1 MEALV
6 RVVWSVA
13 LLMHTAESSASVPV
27 ASTVS
32 PNDAADL
39 SVASRTTDPKEPI
52 RMDLSRPP
60 SAPQQISSTSTDR
73 DKARD
78 ASASSTQAYAKITAS
93 NEPDTD
99 ATIRT
104 DIVWPQESVASPK
117 MSTNAREGYLDIT
130 PPLIPLRSTTIT
142 PLSPIHSSNKL
153 SEEHQNSS
161 RSTTS
166 ETIPTIP
173 PSIPPPIPLSSLKD
187 LITGSASLE
196 KENQDGPSELDV
208 GDEDSDKVLSP
219 SPLDPLLVGLI
230 SIFIISTALLSIILF
245 LKFRQ
250 QSGHPEF
257 HRLQDLPMD
266 DLLEDTPLSRYS
278 Y

>member
-1 MEALV
+1 MDALV

-13 LLMHTAESSASVPV
+13 LLINTAEASASVPV

-32 PNDAADL
+32 PNDAVDL
-39 SVASRTTDPKEPI
+39 LVASRTTDPKEPI
-52 RMDLSRPP
+52 RMDLSRLT
-60 SAPQQISSTSTDR
+60 SAPQQISSTSTDG
-73 DKARD
+73 DKAGD
-78 ASASSTQAYAKITAS
+78 ASTSSTQAYAKIAAS
-93 NEPDTD
+93 KEPDAD

-104 DIVWPQESVASPK
+104 DIVWPRESVASPK
-117 MSTNAREGYLDIT
+117 MSTDATEGYLYI
-130 PPLIPLRSTTIT
+130 PPQIIPLRSTTMT
-142 PLSPIHSSNKL
+142 PGSSIPSSNKL

-161 RSTTS
+161 QSTTS
-166 ETIPTIP
+166 ETISTIP
-173 PSIPPPIPLSSLKD
+173 PSIPLSSLKD

-208 GDEDSDKVLSP
+208 GDEDSDKALSP
-219 SPLDPLLVGLI
+219 SPLDPLLAGLI